1 MLAELCNI
9 TSDGIKWQLKSL
21 QDKGILRRIGPD
33 RGGHWEIN
41 ESTNVIPNRQ
51 NDISVDVL
59 DGGLAERILEE
70 LNYNPMITQVYLAQ
84 KLELPVRTLQREI
97 NNLAAA
103 GIIVRVGG
111 KRFGHW
117 KVNK

>member
-1 MLAELCNI
+1 
-9 TSDGIKWQLKSL
+9 
-21 QDKGILRRIGPD
+21 
-33 RGGHWEIN
+33 
-41 ESTNVIPNRQ
+41 
-51 NDISVDVL
+51 L

-84 KLELPVRTLQREI
+84 KLDLPVRTLQREM
-97 NNLAAA
+97 NSLAAA

>member
-1 MLAELCNI
+1 MANQIGIDRRNI
-9 TSDGIKWQLKSL
+9 TRNISEL
-21 QDKGILRRIGPD
+21 QKQGILRRIGPD
-33 RGGHWEIN
+33 KGGHWEIN
-41 ESTNVIPNRQ
+41 EPSNVIPNRQ

-84 KLELPVRTLQREI
+84 KLDLPVRTLQREI